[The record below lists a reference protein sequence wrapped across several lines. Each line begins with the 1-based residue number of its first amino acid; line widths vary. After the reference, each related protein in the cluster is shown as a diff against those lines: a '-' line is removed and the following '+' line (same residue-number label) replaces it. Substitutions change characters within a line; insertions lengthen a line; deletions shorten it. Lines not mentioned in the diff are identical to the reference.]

1 VGVKLA
7 GKEEFL
13 FMEDKMTQ
21 TPGERILLWFLVA
34 FSIFI
39 LIQAFMLP
47 NLQNLSS
54 PGAFPIFVISIMI
67 LSVLRV
73 LWKNRTHHSAFKIGE
88 EFGKAIPL
96 VFPKTV
102 AAYTAILILYI
113 FLLYP
118 LHFWVSSYLFLVG
131 SFLFLK
137 GAKIFRSFFIGAG
150 MLAAIYLLFQYL
162 FRVILW

>member
-1 VGVKLA
+1 M
-7 GKEEFL
+7 EE
-13 FMEDKMTQ
+13 KTKQ
-21 TPGERILLWFLVA
+21 RPGERILLWFLLA
-34 FSIFI
+34 ISIFL
-39 LIQAFMLP
+39 LIQAFLLP
-47 NLQNLSS
+47 NLKNLSS
-54 PGAFPIFVISIMI
+54 PGAFPIFIISVMI
-67 LSVLRV
+67 LSVLRI
-73 LWKNRTHHSAFKIGE
+73 LWKSRTHHSTYKLSE

-131 SFLFLK
+131 SFIFLK
-137 GAKIFRSFFIGAG
+137 GAKVLRSIFIAGG
-150 MLAAIYLLFQYL
+150 MLVAIYLLFQYL

>member
-1 VGVKLA
+1 
-7 GKEEFL
+7 
-13 FMEDKMTQ
+13 MEDKMRQ

-47 NLQNLSS
+47 NLANLSS
-54 PGAFPIFVISIMI
+54 PGAFPIFIISVMI
-67 LSVLRV
+67 LSVLRI
-73 LWKNRTHHSAFKIGE
+73 LLKNRTRHSAFKIGE

-102 AAYTAILILYI
+102 AVYTAILILYI

-137 GAKIFRSFFIGAG
+137 GAKIFRSFFIAAG

>member
-1 VGVKLA
+1 M
-7 GKEEFL
+7 EEKI
-13 FMEDKMTQ
+13 EQ
-21 TPGERILLWFLVA
+21 TPGERILLWFLLA

-39 LIQAFMLP
+39 LIQAFRLP
-47 NLQNLSS
+47 NLHNLSS

-73 LWKNRTHHSAFKIGE
+73 LWKNRTRHSALKTGE
-88 EFGKAIPL
+88 EFGKAIPF
-96 VFPKTV
+96 VFPKNV
-102 AAYTAILILYI
+102 AIYAAILILYI

-118 LHFWVSSYLFLVG
+118 LNFWVSSYLFLVG

-137 GAKIFRSFFIGAG
+137 GAKIFRSFFIAAG

>member
-1 VGVKLA
+1 
-7 GKEEFL
+7 
-13 FMEDKMTQ
+13 MEDKITQ
-21 TPGERILLWFLVA
+21 RPGERIVLWFLVA

-39 LIQAFMLP
+39 LIQALMLP

-54 PGAFPIFVISIMI
+54 PGAFPIFIISVMI

-73 LWKNRTHHSAFKIGE
+73 LWKNHTRYSAFKIGE
-88 EFGKAIPL
+88 EFEKAVPL

-137 GAKIFRSFFIGAG
+137 GAKIFRSFFIAAG

>member
-1 VGVKLA
+1 
-7 GKEEFL
+7 
-13 FMEDKMTQ
+13 MEDKMTQ

-39 LIQAFMLP
+39 LIQALMLP
-47 NLQNLSS
+47 NLASLSS
-54 PGAFPIFVISIMI
+54 PGAFPIFVISVMI
-67 LSVLRV
+67 LSILRV
-73 LWKNRTHHSAFKIGE
+73 LWKNRTRHSTFKIGE
-88 EFGKAIPL
+88 EFVKAIPL

-137 GAKIFRSFFIGAG
+137 GANIFRSFFIAAG

>member
-1 VGVKLA
+1 
-7 GKEEFL
+7 
-13 FMEDKMTQ
+13 MEDKVEQ
-21 TPGERILLWFLVA
+21 RPGERILLWFLLA

-39 LIQAFMLP
+39 LIQAFILP
-47 NLQNLSS
+47 NLKDLSS
-54 PGAFPIFVISIMI
+54 PGAFPIFIISIMI
-67 LSVLRV
+67 LSVLRI
-73 LWKNRTHHSAFKIGE
+73 LWKNRRHHSAFKIGE

-96 VFPKTV
+96 AFPKTV

-118 LHFWVSSYLFLVG
+118 LHFWASSYLFLVG

-137 GAKIFRSFFIGAG
+137 GAKIFQSFLIAAG
-150 MLAAIYLLFQYL
+150 MLVAIYLLFQYL

>member
-1 VGVKLA
+1 
-7 GKEEFL
+7 
-13 FMEDKMTQ
+13 MEDKIERR
-21 TPGERILLWFLVA
+21 PGERILLWFLLA
-34 FSIFI
+34 FSLFI
-39 LIQAFMLP
+39 LIQAFMLT
-47 NLQNLSS
+47 NLKDLSS
-54 PGAFPIFVISIMI
+54 PGAFPIFIISIMI
-67 LSVLRV
+67 LSVLRIP
-73 LWKNRTHHSAFKIGE
+73 WKNRTHHSAFKIGE

-102 AAYTAILILYI
+102 AVYTAILLLYI

-137 GAKIFRSFFIGAG
+137 GAKIFRSFFIAAG
-150 MLAAIYLLFQYL
+150 MLVAIYLLFQYL

>member
-1 VGVKLA
+1 
-7 GKEEFL
+7 
-13 FMEDKMTQ
+13 MEDNITQ
-21 TPGERILLWFLVA
+21 RPGERILLWFLFA

-39 LIQAFMLP
+39 LIQAILLP
-47 NLQNLSS
+47 NLKDLSS
-54 PGAFPIFVISIMI
+54 PGTFPIFIISVMI
-67 LSVLRV
+67 LSILRT
-73 LWKNRTHHSAFKIGE
+73 LWKNRTRHSTFKIGE

-102 AAYTAILILYI
+102 AVYAAILVLYI

-131 SFLFLK
+131 SFVFLK
-137 GAKIFRSFFIGAG
+137 GAKILRSFLIAAG
-150 MLAAIYLLFQYL
+150 MLAAIYFLFQYL

>member
-1 VGVKLA
+1 
-7 GKEEFL
+7 
-13 FMEDKMTQ
+13 MEGKMTQ
-21 TPGERILLWFLVA
+21 TPGERILLWFLLA

-54 PGAFPIFVISIMI
+54 PGAFPIFVISVMI
-67 LSVLRV
+67 LSVLHV
-73 LWKNRTHHSAFKIGE
+73 LWKNRRHHSAFKISE
-88 EFGKAIPL
+88 EFGKAVPL

-118 LHFWVSSYLFLVG
+118 LHFWVSSCLFLIG
-131 SFLFLK
+131 SFIFLK
-137 GAKIFRSFFIGAG
+137 GANILQSFFIAAM
-150 MLAAIYLLFQYL
+150 MLGAIYLLFQYL